1 MSDVFS
7 LVLATRKIIL
17 YFLMPLTIQNGG
29 YVFLIRSKMII
40 TSMPLRKEF
49 QHVLNVT
56 HFKRPTYQTSN

>member
-7 LVLATRKIIL
+7 LVLVTRKIIL

-29 YVFLIRSKMII
+29 YVFLI